1 MHVRIHMAIEVCYVY
16 KCSVLCTYMHVHII
30 RTLYKCGYVNL
41 GGSLNSSLNNS
52 HMNVRSVIYVLHFQ
66 WPHSQFSMP
75 HTSQEWSNPIV
86 NITLESIRLIMCVYT
101 CVYILASITM
111 VAIT

>member
-1 MHVRIHMAIEVCYVY
+1 MWLCKFRGFTEQFTEQLAHVMYVC
-16 KCSVLCTYMHVHII
+16 M
-30 RTLYKCGYVNL
+30 
-41 GGSLNSSLNNS
+41 
-52 HMNVRSVIYVLHFQ
+52 YVLHFQ

-101 CVYILASITM
+101 CVYILASVTM